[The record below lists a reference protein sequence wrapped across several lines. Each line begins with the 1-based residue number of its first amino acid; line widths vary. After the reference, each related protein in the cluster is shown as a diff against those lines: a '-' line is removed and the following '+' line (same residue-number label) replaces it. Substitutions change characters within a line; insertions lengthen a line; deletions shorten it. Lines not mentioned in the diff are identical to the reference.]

1 MSFVLIATGR
11 NKWLFVTFL
20 IGIWQVS
27 QRVRNIVLNL
37 LLRIA
42 MNEIC
47 NDYMYFLAMMTYK
60 SYCIK

>member
-11 NKWLFVTFL
+11 NEWLFVTFL

-42 MNEIC
+42 MNEIR
-47 NDYMYFLAMMTYK
+47 NDYI
-60 SYCIK
+60 SYVSYEDL